1 MQENKQLV
9 IDFFESDFYL
19 NSKTFEKYIHSN
31 ANIHWNGSTGFS
43 QLNHE
48 SFKNRVLEMGKS
60 YKKLIPKIS
69 HVIAEGDKVCIRL
82 LLLAEV
88 SELEE
93 IEQLADFM
101 SIWEIKDN
109 QLWRGYILSN
119 PSDDSE
125 ENFESFSVSD
135 ET

>member
-1 MQENKQLV
+1 MQDVKQIV
-9 IDFFESDFYL
+9 VDFFKSDFYL
-19 NSKTFEKYIHSN
+19 NEATFKKYMHPN
-31 ANIHWNGSTGFS
+31 AEINWNGSTGFS

-60 YKKLIPKIS
+60 YQKLIPKIS
-69 HVIAEGDKVCIRL
+69 HLIAEGNKVCIRFL
-82 LLLAEV
+82 MLVEV

-93 IEQLADFM
+93 TEQLADFM

-109 QLWRGYILSN
+109 QLWKGFIISN

-125 ENFESFSVSD
+125 ENFESFSFLN
-135 ET
+135 